1 MRSLW
6 LTSIGLSLICI
17 ASCGG
22 SGSFGS
28 QTFCSDPVPVLGTF
42 DPAAPGYIVLFQDG
56 VDGQAE
62 TSRLSTLHG
71 FQPTHVFQSIQG
83 FSAEFSADI
92 LEQLRCEPS
101 SKSIGHDQVSYP
113 A

>member
-22 SGSFGS
+22 SGSSGL
-28 QTFCSDPVPVLGTF
+28 CSNPVPVLGTF

-56 VDGQAE
+56 VNGQAE

-71 FQPTHVFQSIQG
+71 FQPTHVYQAIPG

-101 SKSIGHDQVSYP
+101 IKSIGHDQVSSP